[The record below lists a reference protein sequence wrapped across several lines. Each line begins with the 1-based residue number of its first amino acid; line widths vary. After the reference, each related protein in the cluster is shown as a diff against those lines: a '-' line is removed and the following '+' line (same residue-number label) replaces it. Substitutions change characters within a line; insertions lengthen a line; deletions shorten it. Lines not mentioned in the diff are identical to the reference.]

1 MAHVNPLAAVAQL
14 QDVVHSLAP
23 VLRPQ
28 VLPKGA
34 SYSLDLMLALC
45 ATDAQKQQ
53 LRALIQ
59 DTKPAAGND
68 DDAELEAQVVG
79 AFDVEKKVFNVEKV
93 VWMKQQDA
101 VIHEFARFVELQL
114 DDPEGASQVIAHFLH
129 ANGHASDNT
138 LAAEQCFNAAFALQ
152 TILRA
157 FPTPPVAIDGVPVE
171 VDEDTNVAK
180 MFAPLFG
187 GAKKKEA
194 SQFDKKK
201 KNRSKSNNK
210 KRKST

>member
-28 VLPKGA
+28 ILPKGA
-34 SYSLDLMLALC
+34 SYGIDLVLGLC

-59 DTKPAAGND
+59 DAKPAADND

-93 VWMKQQDA
+93 VWMKQPDV
-101 VIHEFARFVELQL
+101 VIHEFARFVKLQL
-114 DDPEGASQVIAHFLH
+114 DEPEEV
-129 ANGHASDNT
+129 NGHASDNT

-157 FPTPPVAIDGVPVE
+157 FPTPQVAIDGVPVK

-180 MFAPLFG
+180 VFAPLFG
-187 GAKKKEA
+187 GAKKEA
-194 SQFDKKK
+194 SQSDKKK